1 MKRVEEAIIL
11 AGGFGTRL
19 RSIVSDVPKPLAP
32 VGGRPFLAWM
42 LEALATQGIRRTI
55 LATGFRGEDVAAA
68 CGDHWHGMQLVYSQE
83 PTPLGTGGAIALA
96 FSRINGDA
104 SVVLNGD
111 TWLAFDLAD
120 FDQAWQASN
129 TRLGIALAEVAD
141 VSRYG
146 SVQVMDERVTGLAE
160 KGRAGA
166 GYINAGVYG
175 IRRALL
181 DDFPASAS
189 FSFESEILANTMKNE
204 AVFGYTST
212 RDFIDIGVPL
222 DYQRAQQLVPASSG
236 SRR

>member
-1 MKRVEEAIIL
+1 MKRVDEAIIL

-19 RSIVSDVPKPLAP
+19 RRIVSDVPKPLAP
-32 VGGRPFLAWM
+32 VAGRPFLAWM
-42 LEALATQGIRRTI
+42 LDALATQGIRRAI
-55 LATGFRGEDVAAA
+55 LATGVMGEEVAAA
-68 CGDHWHGMQLVYSQE
+68 CGDQWQGMQLVYSQE
-83 PTPLGTGGAIALA
+83 SIPLGTGGAIALA
-96 FSRINGDA
+96 FSCVSGDA

-160 KGRAGA
+160 KGHAGP
-166 GYINAGVYG
+166 GCINAGVYG

-181 DDFPASAS
+181 DDFPACAN
-189 FSFESEILANTMKNE
+189 FSFESEVLANTVKRE
-204 AVFGYTST
+204 AVFGYTRT
-212 RDFIDIGVPL
+212 RDFIDIGLPL

>member
-11 AGGFGTRL
+11 AGGLGTRL

-32 VGGRPFLAWM
+32 VAGRPFLAWM
-42 LEALATQGIRRTI
+42 LDGLVTQGIRRTI
-55 LATGFRGEDVAAA
+55 LATGFRGEDVAAF
-68 CGDHWHGMQLVYSQE
+68 CGDQWQGMQLVYSQE

-96 FSRINGDA
+96 FSRVKGDA

-120 FDQAWQASN
+120 FDQAWQTSN

-146 SVQVMDERVTGLAE
+146 SVDVTHERVTGLVE
-160 KGRAGA
+160 KGHAGA

-175 IRRALL
+175 IRRTLL
-181 DDFPASAS
+181 DDFPACVN
-189 FSFESEILANTMKNE
+189 FSFESEVLANTVKHE
-204 AVFGYTST
+204 AVFGYMRT

-222 DYQRAQQLVPASSG
+222 DYERAQQLVPASSV
-236 SRR
+236 SPR